1 MFADLSRSEEYER
14 ALAFIQEQAG
24 KDAELVGVGLSM
36 GGNSLMKIA
45 GMQKE
50 KFPLKAIVT
59 VSNPFDIQLSI
70 NLMRGKLSEKPLAKA
85 IRDNLYVR
93 DPATQTER
101 EKKVHLEMIK
111 TYKIDMEKL
120 KRAETWRDLDEELTV
135 KVRT

>member
-59 VSNPFDIQLSI
+59 VGNPFDIQLSI

-85 IRDNLYVR
+85 IRDNLYAR

-101 EKKVHLEMIK
+101 EKKVFLEMI
-111 TYKIDMEKL
+111 
-120 KRAETWRDLDEELTV
+120 
-135 KVRT
+135 